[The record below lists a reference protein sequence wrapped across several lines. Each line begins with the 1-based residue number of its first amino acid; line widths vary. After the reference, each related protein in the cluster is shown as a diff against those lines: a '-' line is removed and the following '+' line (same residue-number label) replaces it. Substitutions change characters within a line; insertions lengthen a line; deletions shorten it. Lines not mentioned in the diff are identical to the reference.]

1 MAFTKRN
8 AQGEDRGGRGGGE
21 GGVVT
26 RKFEFFPREIHEEIV
41 MEPLVFNN
49 KLMKSRG
56 EKIAAKVQFIHIEHK
71 SLII

>member
-8 AQGEDRGGRGGGE
+8 AQGEDGGG

-49 KLMKSRG
+49 K
-56 EKIAAKVQFIHIEHK
+56 Q
-71 SLII
+71 